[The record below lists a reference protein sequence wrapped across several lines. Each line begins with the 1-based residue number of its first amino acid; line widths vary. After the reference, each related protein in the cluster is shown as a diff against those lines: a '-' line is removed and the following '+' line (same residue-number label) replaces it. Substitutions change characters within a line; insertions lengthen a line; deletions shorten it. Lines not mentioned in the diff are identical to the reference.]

1 MRDLKPAKVKITPD
15 GQVKL
20 RDLGLAK
27 GTGDDGP
34 TGDGYMAPEQVRA
47 ERRSTRGPISRPMA
61 LVFNELLTGQRAF
74 MGETV
79 SDILAPPSGPN
90 CI

>member
-27 GTGDDGP
+27 GRGDDGP

-47 ERRSTRGPISRPMA
+47 ERRSTRGPIS
-61 LVFNELLTGQRAF
+61 
-74 MGETV
+74 
-79 SDILAPPSGPN
+79 
-90 CI
+90 